1 MALPRLDTPT
11 YELQL
16 PSTGDTIKYRPFL
29 VKEQK
34 LLMMAKESEDNTQV
48 YQMVK
53 DLIAS
58 CTFDVIKPE
67 ELPIFDIEYIFIK
80 LRAKS
85 VGETVEVTVTCPD
98 DNKTKIDVKVNLDD
112 IEVQMDAA
120 HSNTVQLTSNIKM
133 IMNYPKLDTV
143 DIDATDDYEGMF
155 KMVRNCVGQIEIDDV
170 VQNRIDFSDKELD
183 DFIDSMNTEQFKSVT
198 SFFDTMPKVRHVI
211 QVINPKTK
219 VKGEVLVEGLN
230 NFLV

>member
-1 MALPRLDTPT
+1 
-11 YELQL
+11 
-16 PSTGDTIKYRPFL
+16 
-29 VKEQK
+29 V
-34 LLMMAKESEDNTQV
+34 SEDNTQV